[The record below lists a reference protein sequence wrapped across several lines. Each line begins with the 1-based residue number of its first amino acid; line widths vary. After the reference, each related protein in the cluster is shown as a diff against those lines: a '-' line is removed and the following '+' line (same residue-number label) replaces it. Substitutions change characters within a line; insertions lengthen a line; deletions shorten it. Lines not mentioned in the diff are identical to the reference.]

1 MATFGSRL
9 ADLRRQKG
17 VTQAEVA
24 KFLGVTPKAVS
35 FYENDER
42 EAPNDVLKK
51 LAVYFNTSLDYLL
64 AREDST
70 DEDLEFFRLSKE
82 AREQGI
88 SADDMKKALDFLNY
102 AKGRDK

>member
-9 ADLRRQKG
+9 TELRKKKG

-24 KFLGVTPKAVS
+24 KYLGVTPKAVS
-35 FYENDER
+35 FYENNER

-51 LAVYFNTSLDYLL
+51 LASYFNTSLDYLL
-64 AREDST
+64 ARENT
-70 DEDLEFFRLSKE
+70 TEEDLEFFRITKE
-82 AREQGI
+82 AQKNGL
-88 SADDMKKALDFLNY
+88 SSKDLKTALEFLNY

>member
-9 ADLRRQKG
+9 ADLRKQKG

-24 KFLGVTPKAVS
+24 KYLGVTPKAIS

-51 LAVYFNTSLDYLL
+51 LAVYFDTPLDYLL
-64 AREDST
+64 ARENT
-70 DEDLEFFRLSKE
+70 TNEDLEFFRITNE
-82 AREQGI
+82 AKKNGV
-88 SADDMKKALDFLNY
+88 SANDLKKALEFLNY

>member
-51 LAVYFNTSLDYLL
+51 LALYFDTSLDYLL

-70 DEDLEFFRLSKE
+70 DEDLEFFRLTK
-82 AREQGI
+82 AAQEQGI
-88 SADDMKKALDFLNY
+88 SANDLKKALDFLNY
-102 AKGRDK
+102 AKGRDN

>member
-9 ADLRRQKG
+9 ADLRKQKG

-24 KFLGVTPKAVS
+24 KYLGVTPKAIS

-51 LAVYFNTSLDYLL
+51 LATYFDTSLDYLL
-64 AREDST
+64 ARENT
-70 DEDLEFFRLSKE
+70 TAEDLEFFRITKE
-82 AREQGI
+82 AQENGI
-88 SADDMKKALDFLNY
+88 SANDFKKVMEILNSV
-102 AKGRDK
+102 KGRDK